1 MYFLKTI
8 LSIIFPEHCLVC
20 NKNDVVLCLDCATEL
35 PRGFSPDQKILVVF
49 DYSDRRVKKA
59 IKLFKYGN
67 RRSLAKVFAELVYN
81 NTLLEELSELRLTK
95 NFTEALLVP
104 IPISGKRFRERGY
117 NQMELVGRELASLD
131 GGASFSLAKNILLKT
146 RNTESQ
152 VKTGGKSERL
162 KNLKGSFEVAEKVSV
177 RGRNIILIDDV
188 VTTGATLAEARKVLK
203 KAGAR
208 QILSVAIAH

>member
-117 NQMELVGRELASLD
+117 NQMELVGANSHRLTEGFRFLW
-131 GGASFSLAKNILLKT
+131 LKI
-146 RNTESQ
+146 
-152 VKTGGKSERL
+152 
-162 KNLKGSFEVAEKVSV
+162 FC
-177 RGRNIILIDDV
+177 
-188 VTTGATLAEARKVLK
+188 
-203 KAGAR
+203 
-208 QILSVAIAH
+208 